1 MKTHSVAS
9 ITSAFDEPEL
19 LQSKNENWQGPQG
32 ELPES
37 RARNIP
43 VITPVTNLHFNLSDP
58 SKREPIDYGNHKRK
72 ERRMEKRQ
80 REKSWNGLV

>member
-19 LQSKNENWQGPQG
+19 LQSKNENWQGPQD

-37 RARNIP
+37 RAWSMP
-43 VITPVTNLHFNLSDP
+43 VNNCDAELPF
-58 SKREPIDYGNHKRK
+58 
-72 ERRMEKRQ
+72 
-80 REKSWNGLV
+80 